1 MVEISKEMFD
11 IVNKPGRVGVLG
23 TTNKAGQPNAAYFGS
38 LNLTEDGTVLLG
50 LGNNR
55 SLANLRENPLAV
67 LFCVTESPVTFGT
80 AGCRLYLKVKEIK
93 DAGGIYDA
101 VRGAIAQHAGE
112 EAAKTIVAAVAFEVT
127 ETRGLIDFQG

>member
-1 MVEISKEMFD
+1 MVEISKEM
-11 IVNKPGRVGVLG
+11 IETVNKPGRVGVLG
-23 TTNKAGQPNAAYFGS
+23 TADKAGQPNAAYFGS

-50 LGNNR
+50 LGKNR

-80 AGCRLYLKVKEIK
+80 AGCRLYLKVKEIQEK
-93 DAGGIYDA
+93 GAIYDA

-112 EAAKTIVAAVAFEVT
+112 DAAKTIVAAVAFEVT